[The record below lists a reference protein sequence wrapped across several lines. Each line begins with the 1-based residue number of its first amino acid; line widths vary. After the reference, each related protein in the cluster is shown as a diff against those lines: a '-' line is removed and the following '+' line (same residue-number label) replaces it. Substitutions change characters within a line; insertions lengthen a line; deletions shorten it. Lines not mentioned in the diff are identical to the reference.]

1 MEFSFI
7 TLGTAS
13 ALPTANRYPSAHVLS
28 VHERLFL
35 IDCGEGTQMQMRKA
49 GIPFSKID
57 SIFISHLHGDHIF
70 GLFGLLSTIALNGR
84 TNTLNIFAP
93 EQFSKILSFFLEQ
106 FGEGM
111 KYEIIH
117 NVVKCKEP
125 LLVHTSK
132 QVDVYAFPL
141 LHRVETYGYLFKEK
155 EPNRNVHKHLI
166 EPYKL
171 TLYEIARLKE
181 GQDIVRTVVEDDL
194 EYEQVLHSEEFT
206 YMPYQARSFAYCSD
220 TAPFKRIYGWINGV
234 DLIYH
239 EATYAAEL
247 AADAKKRFHSTTED
261 AANCAKESNAKEL
274 VIGHFSSRYKDLQ
287 PLLLEAQAIFP
298 NTKLAKEGTKFEI
311 PLVKTPNK

>member
-1 MEFSFI
+1 MEFSLT

-93 EQFSKILSFFLEQ
+93 ENFSKILSFFLEQ
-106 FGEGM
+106 FGEGI
-111 KYEIIH
+111 KYEIVH
-117 NVVKCKEP
+117 KVVKCSEP
-125 LLVHTSK
+125 QLIFTTK
-132 QVDVYAFPL
+132 QVDVYSFPL
-141 LHRVETYGYLFKEK
+141 LHRVETYGYLFKER
-155 EPNRNVHKHLI
+155 EPSRNVHKHLI
-166 EPYKL
+166 EPYNL
-171 TLYEIARLKE
+171 SLYEIARLKE
-181 GQDIVRTVVEDDL
+181 GEDVIRTVVEGDL
-194 EYEQVLHSEEFT
+194 EYPQVLYSNEFT
-206 YMPYQARSFAYCSD
+206 YFPYKARSFAYCSD
-220 TAPFKRIYGWINGV
+220 TAAFKRVYGWIKGV
-234 DLIYH
+234 DLLYH

-247 AADAKKRFHSTTED
+247 AADAKKRFHSTTTD
-261 AANCAKESNAKEL
+261 AATCAKEAEAKEL
-274 VIGHFSSRYKDLQ
+274 IIGHFSSRYKDLEV
-287 PLLLEAQAIFP
+287 LLAQAKEVFP

-311 PLVKTPNK
+311 PFVKMDK